1 MIVAMTQCKGFIASN
16 VWTCAWYN
24 LRGVGIMIIKSANSL
39 SGNIQQAENN
49 YVKLLKLIV

>member
-39 SGNIQQAENN
+39 SGNIQQAE
-49 YVKLLKLIV
+49 K